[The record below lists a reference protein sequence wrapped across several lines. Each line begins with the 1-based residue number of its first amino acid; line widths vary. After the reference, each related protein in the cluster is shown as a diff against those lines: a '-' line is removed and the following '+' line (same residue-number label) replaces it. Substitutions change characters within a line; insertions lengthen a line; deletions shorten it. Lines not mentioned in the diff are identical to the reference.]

1 VTDRFDGFPEQAFEF
16 YRALAA
22 NNTKPW
28 WNDHRG
34 EYDQYVKAPFIAL
47 TTELEPTFGAAK
59 LFRPYNDTRFHKGEP
74 LKTQQ
79 GASVMLE
86 DGVGLYVQVSAD
98 GLMTA
103 GGWYAPGGEQ
113 MRRYREAVDGPAGA
127 ELERLMT
134 VLPKKF
140 TVDGNQLVTKPKGV
154 DADHPRLDLL
164 RNRRL
169 TVARNYS
176 VEPWVSTRK
185 ALSVIRKDWNT
196 ILPLL
201 EWLADHVGPAEDPGN
216 QG

>member
-1 VTDRFDGFPEQAFEF
+1 VTNRFDGFPEQAFEF